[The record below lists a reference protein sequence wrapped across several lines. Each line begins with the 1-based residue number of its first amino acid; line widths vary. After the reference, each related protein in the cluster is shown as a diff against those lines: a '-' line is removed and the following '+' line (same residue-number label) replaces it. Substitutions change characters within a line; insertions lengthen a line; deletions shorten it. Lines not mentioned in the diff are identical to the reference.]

1 MKKSKTYAARQRRR
15 GQLIYGN
22 LSCLKNFFTTFV
34 KPYRIEELLVK
45 MKSWRL
51 PKGVV
56 LYALADYLAAVISW
70 VLFVLVRRMSIE
82 GRPFDERLF
91 QDASFQYSLVV
102 VPIIWMLVY
111 IVLDSYHHIYRLS
124 RLTEFSRTLLA
135 TLLGGLLLFFTI
147 LLDDLVNYLGG
158 YQGYYRA
165 LASLIGIHLLC
176 AASMRMVVLTMA
188 NRRIRSG
195 RYAFNTLVIGQHAS
209 SLEVYQDITTREEK
223 LGYHVVGHLVT
234 NNKVPS
240 PLADTVPNL
249 GDLKNLRQ
257 VLLEHNIEEVIL
269 ALEPKEKRA
278 FNRLIAILEQH
289 TPRIL
294 LRAIPEMRP
303 LLLGQVNIP
312 RVRGAGLLE
321 IKTHLIPI
329 WLRIT
334 KRTIDLVTSVL
345 VLILLSPLYAFV
357 AFKVRLSSEGSI
369 FYKQE
374 RIGRH
379 GRPFLIYKFR
389 SMYLDAEKGGPQLS
403 SDTDDRCTPWGRI
416 MRKYRL
422 DEIPQFWNVL
432 KGDMSLVGPRP
443 ERQFFIDQIA
453 ERDPRVH
460 LLHQV
465 RPGITSWGQVQYG
478 YASTVEEMVDRLQLD
493 LIYIENLT
501 LGLDIKIII
510 HTIFVI
516 IKGSGK

>member
-1 MKKSKTYAARQRRR
+1 
-15 GQLIYGN
+15 
-22 LSCLKNFFTTFV
+22 
-34 KPYRIEELLVK
+34 

-56 LYALADYLAAVISW
+56 LYALADYLAAVLSW

-91 QDASFQYSLVV
+91 QDASFQYSLLV
-102 VPIIWMLVY
+102 VPIVWMLVY
-111 IVLDSYHHIYRLS
+111 IILDSYHHIYRLS

-165 LASLIGIHLLC
+165 LASLMGIHLCC
-176 AASMRMVVLTMA
+176 ASSMRMLLLTIA

-195 RYAFNTLVIGQHAS
+195 QYTFNTLVIGQHLS
-209 SLEVYQDITTREEK
+209 SKAIYEDITTRKRK
-223 LGYHVVGHLVT
+223 LGYEVIGHLTTT
-234 NNKVPS
+234 NKAPAPLEGIVPY
-240 PLADTVPNL
+240 L
-249 GDLKNLRQ
+249 GNLKNLRQ
-257 VLLEHNIEEVIL
+257 VLIEHQIEEVLL
-269 ALEPKEKRA
+269 ALEPTEQQA

-294 LRAIPEMRP
+294 LRVIPEMRP

-334 KRTIDLVTSVL
+334 KRTIDLLASIL
-345 VLILLSPLYAFV
+345 VLILLSPLYLFV
-357 AFKVRLSSEGSI
+357 AIKVRISSEGPI

-374 RIGRH
+374 RIGKH

-478 YASTVEEMVDRLQLD
+478 YASNVEEMVERLQLD

-501 LGLDIKIII
+501 LGLDIKIMI
-510 HTIFVI
+510 HTVLVI
-516 IKGSGK
+516 LKGSGK

>member
-1 MKKSKTYAARQRRR
+1 
-15 GQLIYGN
+15 
-22 LSCLKNFFTTFV
+22 
-34 KPYRIEELLVK
+34 

-56 LYALADYLAAVISW
+56 LYALADYLAAIISW
-70 VLFVLVRRMSIE
+70 VLFVLVRKMAIE
-82 GRPFDERLF
+82 GRSFDERLF
-91 QDASFQYSLVV
+91 QDVNFQYSLIV
-102 VPIIWMLVY
+102 VPLVWMLVY
-111 IVLDSYHHIYRLS
+111 IILDSYHHIYRLS

-165 LASLIGIHLLC
+165 LASLMGLHLLC
-176 AASMRMVVLTMA
+176 AFSVRMLILTIA
-188 NRRIRSG
+188 HRQIRSG
-195 RYAFNTLVIGQHAS
+195 HYAFNTLVIGQHPRS
-209 SLEVYQDITTREEK
+209 REVYQEVTARKEK
-223 LGYHVVGHLVT
+223 LGYNVVGSLNT
-234 NNKVPS
+234 NNKATA
-240 PLADTVPNL
+240 PLAGIVPHL
-249 GDLKNLRQ
+249 GALKDLEQ
-257 VLLEHNIEEVIL
+257 VLVEYHIEEVIL
-269 ALEPKEKRA
+269 ALEPKEEHA
-278 FNRLIAILEQH
+278 FNYLISILEQH
-289 TPRIL
+289 SPRIL

-321 IKTHLIPI
+321 IKPHLIPI

-334 KRTIDLVTSVL
+334 KRSIDLLVSIL
-345 VLILLSPLYAFV
+345 VLMLLSPLYIFV
-357 AFKVRLSSEGSI
+357 AIKVRLSSEGSI

-403 SDTDDRCTPWGRI
+403 SDTDDRCTPWGRT

-443 ERQFFIDQIA
+443 ERQFYINQIA
-453 ERDPRVH
+453 KRDPRVH

-478 YASTVEEMVDRLQLD
+478 YASNVDEMVDRLQLD

-501 LGLDIKIII
+501 LSLDIKIII
-510 HTIFVI
+510 HTFFVI
-516 IKGSGK
+516 LKGSGK

>member
-1 MKKSKTYAARQRRR
+1 
-15 GQLIYGN
+15 
-22 LSCLKNFFTTFV
+22 
-34 KPYRIEELLVK
+34 
-45 MKSWRL
+45 MKSWQL
-51 PKGVV
+51 PKGVIW
-56 LYALADYLAAVISW
+56 YAVADYLAALLSW
-70 VLFVLVRRMSIE
+70 VLFVLVRRMTIE

-91 QDASFQYSLVV
+91 QDSNFLYSLLV
-102 VPIIWMLVY
+102 VPVVWMLVY
-111 IVLDSYHHIYRLS
+111 VIVDSYHHIYRLS

-135 TLLGGLLLFFTI
+135 TFLGSLLLFFTI

-165 LASLIGIHLLC
+165 LASLMGIHLLC
-176 AASMRMVVLTMA
+176 SASVRMLILTLA

-195 RYAFNTLVIGQHAS
+195 RYVFNTLVIGQHPD
-209 SLEVYQDITTREEK
+209 SLEVYQDISTREEK
-223 LGYHVVGHLVT
+223 LGYNVVGYLT
-234 NNKVPS
+234 TPSKKAAPLEGKVPH
-240 PLADTVPNL
+240 L
-249 GDLKNLRQ
+249 GKLKDLRQ
-257 VLLEHNIEEVIL
+257 VLVKHHIEEVIL
-269 ALEPKEKRA
+269 ALEPYEERA

-289 TPRIL
+289 TPQIL

-312 RVRGAGLLE
+312 RVRGADLLE

-334 KRTIDLVTSVL
+334 KRTIDVATSIL
-345 VLILLSPLYAFV
+345 VLLLLSPLYIFV
-357 AFKVRLSSEGSI
+357 AIKVRLSSDGPV

-403 SDTDDRCTPWGRI
+403 SDTDDRCTPWGRT

-443 ERQFFIDQIA
+443 ERQFYIDQIA
-453 ERDPRVH
+453 KRDPRVH
-460 LLHQV
+460 LLHKV

-478 YASTVEEMVDRLQLD
+478 YASNVDEMVDRLQLD

>member
-1 MKKSKTYAARQRRR
+1 M
-15 GQLIYGN
+15 
-22 LSCLKNFFTTFV
+22 
-34 KPYRIEELLVK
+34 
-45 MKSWRL
+45 RL

-56 LYALADYLAAVISW
+56 LYALADYGAAVLSW
-70 VLFVLVRRMSIE
+70 LLFVLVRRMVIE

-91 QDASFQYSLVV
+91 QEANFQYSLAV
-102 VPIIWMLVY
+102 VPIVWMLVY
-111 IVLDSYHHIYRLS
+111 VVLDSYHHIYRLS

-165 LASLIGIHLLC
+165 LGSLMGIHLLC
-176 AASMRMVVLTMA
+176 AASMRMLLLTIA
-188 NRRIRSG
+188 NRQIRSG
-195 RYAFNTLVIGQHAS
+195 RYSFNTLVIGQHPHS
-209 SLEVYQDITTREEK
+209 KEVYQDITTREEK
-223 LGYHVVGHLVT
+223 LGYEVVGHLNT
-234 NNKVPS
+234 NNKAAAPLEGVVPH
-240 PLADTVPNL
+240 LGNL
-249 GDLKNLRQ
+249 KDLRQ
-257 VLLEHNIEEVIL
+257 VLVDYNIEEVIL
-269 ALEPKEKRA
+269 ALEPREEKA
-278 FNRLIAILEQH
+278 FNRLIAVLEQH
-289 TPRIL
+289 SPRIL
-294 LRAIPEMRP
+294 VRAIPEMRP
-303 LLLGQVNIP
+303 LLLGKVNIP

-329 WLRIT
+329 WLRII
-334 KRTIDLVTSVL
+334 KRTIDMVTSIL
-345 VLILLSPLYAFV
+345 VLMLLSPLYIFV
-357 AFKVRLSSEGSI
+357 AIKVRLSSEGPI

-403 SDTDDRCTPWGRI
+403 SDADDRCTPWGKI

-443 ERQFFIDQIA
+443 ERQYYIDKIA
-453 ERDPRVH
+453 KKDPRVH

-478 YASTVEEMVDRLQLD
+478 YASNVEEMVDRLQLD

-501 LGLDIKIII
+501 LALDIKIII

>member
-1 MKKSKTYAARQRRR
+1 M
-15 GQLIYGN
+15 N
-22 LSCLKNFFTTFV
+22 
-34 KPYRIEELLVK
+34 
-45 MKSWRL
+45 SWRL

-56 LYALADYLAAVISW
+56 VYALADYIAAVISW

-91 QDASFQYSLVV
+91 QDPNFQYSLAA
-102 VPIIWMLVY
+102 VPIVWMLVY
-111 IVLDSYHHIYRLS
+111 VVLDSYHHIYRLS
-124 RLTEFSRTLLA
+124 RLTEFARTLLA
-135 TLLGGLLLFFTI
+135 TFLGSLLLFFTV

-165 LASLIGIHLLC
+165 LASLIGIHMLC
-176 AASMRMVVLTMA
+176 AVSVRMIILTIA
-188 NRRIRSG
+188 HRHIRLG
-195 RYAFNTLVIGQHAS
+195 RYTFNTLVIGQHS
-209 SLEVYQDITTREEK
+209 NSRELYQDIITREEK
-223 LGYHVVGHLVT
+223 LGYAIVGHLNT
-234 NNKVPS
+234 PNEAAAPLQDIVPC
-240 PLADTVPNL
+240 LGNL
-249 GDLKNLRQ
+249 DNLSE
-257 VLLEHNIEEVIL
+257 VLIEHHIEEVIL
-269 ALEPKEKRA
+269 ALEPTEKRA
-278 FNRLIAILEQH
+278 FHRLISILEQH
-289 TPRIL
+289 SPQIL

-329 WLRIT
+329 WIKIT
-334 KRTIDLVTSVL
+334 KRTMDVLASAL
-345 VLILLSPLYAFV
+345 VLILLSPLYVFV
-357 AFKVRLSSEGSI
+357 AIKVRLSSEGPI

-374 RIGRH
+374 RIGKD

-443 ERQFFIDQIA
+443 ERQFYIDQIA
-453 ERDPRVH
+453 EHDPRVH
-460 LLHQV
+460 LLHRV

-478 YASTVEEMVDRLQLD
+478 YASNVKEMVDRLQLD

-501 LGLDIKIII
+501 LALDIKIII
-510 HTIFVI
+510 HTVFVI
-516 IKGSGK
+516 VKGSGK